1 MKTGLFFECQQAHC
15 EAVDWLVQLLP
26 AKIKAFIEAESWIGH
41 MNPDTGQP
49 FSSFYECA
57 VTRIPHGLGFDG
69 KDRRHTYAQIVS
81 YCDLQRS
88 DVARMMRQQQPALAR
103 HGEIGNGRSRGYNGT
118 STPARQGN
126 DQHTGGVDNINS
138 TKTPGGTDPAYL
150 VSRLKRDRPDIAER
164 LAGGEFRSVRA
175 AAIEAGI
182 VKVPSVFERVQK
194 LMHGPLRLCRGLHD
208 VQRAIAMQTP

>member
-1 MKTGLFFECQQAHC
+1 MKTGLFYECQKVHGRT
-15 EAVDWLVQLLP
+15 VDWLVQLLP
-26 AKIKAFIEAESWIGH
+26 AKIEAFIEAETWKGH

-88 DVARMMRQQQPALAR
+88 DVAMMMRQQQPALAR
-103 HGEIGNGRSRGYNGT
+103 PGRPKGRGK
-118 STPARQGN
+118 
-126 DQHTGGVDNINS
+126 VDNINFP
-138 TKTPGGTDPAYL
+138 KTPGGTDPAYL
-150 VSRLKRDRPDIAER
+150 VSRLKRDAPEIAER
-164 LAGGEFRSVRA
+164 LADGEFRSVRA

-182 VKVPSVFERVQK
+182 VKVPTAFERVQK
-194 LMHGPLRLCRGLHD
+194 LLPKLTDAERQQLKEMLN
-208 VQRAIAMQTP
+208 A